1 MKLWLRLTLTFIGL
15 ALVCLLLNLS
25 QPAGLHHPSQ
35 VAGSGPWLDRGREPA
50 SDAPTVSIVR
60 SLEFHPA
67 RAGPFGSL
75 VLDGAWTAANISPP
89 GQETHGPPEPMG
101 PWRVAGQAGNSNQR
115 HRATFS
121 TKLPAF
127 NRRIEESGFA
137 TASS

>member
-1 MKLWLRLTLTFIGL
+1 VKLWLRLTLTFIGL

-60 SLEFHPA
+60 SMEFDPA

-75 VLDGAWTAANISPP
+75 VLDFALTAGNISPP
-89 GQETHGPPEPMG
+89 GQETLNRWALGESPVKP
-101 PWRVAGQAGNSNQR
+101 
-115 HRATFS
+115 ATQTNAIEQPFPLNYRLS
-121 TKLPAF
+121 TAELE
-127 NRRIEESGFA
+127 NRGFA

>member
-1 MKLWLRLTLTFIGL
+1 MKLWFRLTLVCCV
-15 ALVCLLLNLS
+15 LVCLLLSLA
-25 QPAGLHHPSQ
+25 PAVGRNHRLQ
-35 VAGSGPWLDRGREPA
+35 MVGSGPGLDRGSESA
-50 SDAPTVSIVR
+50 SDAPTVSVV
-60 SLEFHPA
+60 SSMEFDLA

-75 VLDGAWTAANISPP
+75 LLLDCGLTAGNMSPP

-127 NRRIEESGFA
+127 NRRIEESGFRN
-137 TASS
+137 SL